1 MGVDPWAD
9 ENEEHETRGGV
20 SSAEGVDELEREA
33 RRRREQVR
41 ATANPPA
48 RPARPVEQRLFPPQ
62 WAPPPLTIPSP
73 PRARSQF
80 YNEGYR
86 EGVEEGKKATVQEG
100 FNLGFREGATAGL
113 AYGQARGAACSVAIF
128 AGQVPGS
135 SGWKASIAATTR
147 TLEEMKPSAAAKSAR
162 EDFERVLAAEAA
174 GSDPGT
180 RARPPRVSTRRRSA
194 RACATRDASS

>member
-1 MGVDPWAD
+1 M
-9 ENEEHETRGGV
+9 
-20 SSAEGVDELEREA
+20 
-33 RRRREQVR
+33 
-41 ATANPPA
+41 
-48 RPARPVEQRLFPPQ
+48 
-62 WAPPPLTIPSP
+62 
-73 PRARSQF
+73 
-80 YNEGYR
+80 
-86 EGVEEGKKATVQEG
+86 QEG

-147 TLEEMKPSAAAKSAR
+147 TLEEMKPSASAKFAR

-180 RARPPRVSTRRRSA
+180 RDASSPRVDETSFAARVRDARRELETAGFPCRDFHLAGADANGPESAPSPSSTRR
-194 RACATRDASS
+194 